1 MINATNRRCNT
12 VFVYLLCKTDPTGG
26 RETLLLSAKRV
37 SHHAVPDA
45 RLMRTQIET
54 KSQLDSH
61 LTHYR
66 FKTSHIGRT
75 SNIIIMSITRNI
87 IRTAVLLL
95 VSLPN
100 SNIWMVTAQGPPG
113 GGGGPPGGGGGGGG
127 MTCSTTVQYTGTP
140 STTPRAAPLR
150 GNVGCVDLAVLTD
163 RADGVTTTPL
173 SANIYGPM
181 EAGFTSTVPGMSCLG
196 TNTIAGGIDT
206 NLAEHMVEYFCPGMD
221 IQVLD
226 SCGGHAVPYQYVG

>member
-1 MINATNRRCNT
+1 
-12 VFVYLLCKTDPTGG
+12 LL
-26 RETLLLSAKRV
+26 
-37 SHHAVPDA
+37 
-45 RLMRTQIET
+45 RTQNKT

-61 LTHYR
+61 LITHYR
-66 FKTSHIGRT
+66 SKTSHIGTT
-75 SNIIIMSITRNI
+75 SYIIIMSITRNI

-150 GNVGCVDLAVLTD
+150 GNVGCVDLAVLAD
-163 RADGVTTTPL
+163 RANGVFTTTV

-206 NLAEHMVEYFCPGMD
+206 NLAEHMIEYFCPGTD
-221 IQVLD
+221 IQLLD
-226 SCGGHAVPYQYVG
+226 SCGGHAVPYQYVS